1 MDDVLAV
8 LDHEEDLVL
17 PAELV
22 ADLFDAFEGN
32 FAVGLAVFSLEDV
45 AEAAGTDDAV
55 DVVVGDSGHAF
66 KL

>member
-45 AEAAGTDDAV
+45 AWVGRAV
-55 DVVVGDSGHAF
+55 P
-66 KL
+66 KQPEPMTRLML